1 MGAIERERGFMEGL
15 SNAGIDTLIRRNGD
29 FLIQSSL
36 FAMKMHHP
44 RARTE
49 CFDRKHRLHLFG
61 YIVNR
66 WVTLLLYDGIGVN
79 FFGGGIWEGLRVI
92 AAKGLWSVA
101 KEAFS
106 SLAEGG
112 GALFRAPFVA
122 QVEPIGIGFGE
133 IF

>member
-1 MGAIERERGFMEGL
+1 MGFDCGIRESGGQRA
-15 SNAGIDTLIRRNGD
+15 NRRLAVG
-29 FLIQSSL
+29 
-36 FAMKMHHP
+36 
-44 RARTE
+44 R
-49 CFDRKHRLHLFG
+49 RKHRLHLFG

-106 SLAEGG
+106 SLAEGVATVQGAVCGTG
-112 GALFRAPFVA
+112 GADRYRFW
-122 QVEPIGIGFGE
+122 
-133 IF
+133 